1 MGKGK
6 EKRKCIRHSQSVID
20 RAKEL
25 YLEGK
30 GSRKIADIL
39 NLEAKKIII
48 AFRTINEWI
57 TKGGWK
63 KEREM
68 KNVAFSQHIMQ
79 HSETHYYTARKI
91 TLESLTN
98 SLQNS
103 NQIINE
109 YIENWKSKDDDLR
122 ERTINSLCNAVKTQ
136 NDTIEKL
143 YSLIELYNMLEN
155 QYNMFKEVYREQF
168 IKLKESNVVNEEQLS
183 QILDIFNEVIM
194 RHSL

>member
-1 MGKGK
+1 MEKGK
-6 EKRKCIRHSQSVID
+6 KKRKALHHTQNMID

-39 NLEAKKIII
+39 NLEAKKVVIVFQTVNNWAI
-48 AFRTINEWI
+48 
-57 TKGGWK
+57 KYGWR

-68 KNVAFSQHIMQ
+68 RAIGKIEYSLEQP
-79 HSETHYYTARKI
+79 ETHYNTSRKA
-91 TLESLTN
+91 TLESLTD
-98 SLQNS
+98 SLEKN
-103 NQIINE
+103 NKIINE
-109 YIENWKSKDDDLR
+109 YIESWKNKDDELR
-122 ERTINSLCNAVKTQ
+122 EKTINSLCNAVKTQ

-143 YSLIELYNMLEN
+143 YSLIELYNMLQN

-168 IKLKESNVVNEEQLS
+168 IELKKSNVVNEEQLS